1 MEFISLKKSD
11 RNGKRF
17 VITFS
22 NPKKT
27 IHFGSDVGTTYIDSG
42 DKVKRENYIKR
53 HRVNEDWT
61 TINAGSLSRYI
72 LWGDSK
78 DINKNLTDYLRRF
91 II

>member
-11 RNGKRF
+11 RNGKRY

-91 II
+91 SI